1 MRLVL
6 SLLLFACTGC
16 AMVRPTTEIVETPS
30 NDWRVIATDNDRA
43 RLRDWRDAF
52 VSALAAARASGHGNE
67 IAREGPLLD
76 PDAAGGGP
84 IPNGLYR
91 CRVIKV
97 GAKSPGMLDYVS
109 YPAFNCRV
117 QQQGKLQSFVKLSG
131 SQRQAGIIFPNDQ
144 LREVFLGT
152 IMLAGETRAMQYGVD
167 QDRDVAGFVERIG
180 ADRWRMVMPRP
191 HFESIVD
198 VMELVPAS

>member
-1 MRLVL
+1 MRLAL
-6 SLLLFACTGC
+6 FLLLFACTGC
-16 AMVRPTTEIVETPS
+16 AIARPTTEIVQTPS
-30 NDWRVIATDNDRA
+30 NNWRAIATDDDRG
-43 RLRDWRDAF
+43 RLRDWRAAF
-52 VSALAAARASGHGNE
+52 VSALAAARASGHGSE
-67 IAREGPLLD
+67 IIREGTLLD
-76 PDAAGGGP
+76 PDAAKGGP

-91 CRVIKV
+91 CRVIKM
-97 GAKSPGMLDYVS
+97 GAKLPGMLDYVS
-109 YPAFNCRV
+109 YPAFSCHV

-152 IMLAGETRAMQYGVD
+152 LMLADETRAMQYGVD
-167 QDRDVAGFVERIG
+167 EDRDVVGFVERIG
-180 ADRWRMVMPRP
+180 ANRWRMVMPRP